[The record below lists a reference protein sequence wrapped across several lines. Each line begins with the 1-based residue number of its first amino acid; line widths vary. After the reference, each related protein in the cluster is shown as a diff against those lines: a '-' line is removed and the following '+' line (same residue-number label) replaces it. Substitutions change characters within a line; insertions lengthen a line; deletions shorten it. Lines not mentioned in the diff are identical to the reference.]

1 MSLFKSLC
9 LLIFILSLMQ
19 NRAGKFGSKRLVQNN
34 MTREGYV
41 MSSKAKKLPKK
52 EHTTQLSIESC
63 VVKLKLD

>member
-1 MSLFKSLC
+1 
-9 LLIFILSLMQ
+9 MQ

-34 MTREGYV
+34 MTRVGYV
-41 MSSKAKKLPKK
+41 MSSKEKNLQKK